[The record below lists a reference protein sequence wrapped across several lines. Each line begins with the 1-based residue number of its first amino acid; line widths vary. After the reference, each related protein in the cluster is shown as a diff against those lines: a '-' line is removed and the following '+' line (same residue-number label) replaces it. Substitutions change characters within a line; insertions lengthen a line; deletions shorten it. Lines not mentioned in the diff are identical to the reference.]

1 MGTRIDMKDNASSAT
16 FGNGKNEKYDLLDIY
31 FFKNLVKNRYFKP
44 VINFLLFIFLLIV
57 IYFGLS
63 SESDLRFH
71 GGIPFATTMIWDI
84 WHPLLAFT
92 VIIVGRLWCFACPIG
107 AIGEWTQSFFSI
119 NRKYPEKY
127 RNLWIAVILFL
138 VIFAGERH
146 LFQFTRNPPN
156 TAYLLLF
163 FTGLA
168 IVMGAV
174 YEKRSFCRYICPIGL
189 VLGVF
194 SMLSA
199 IELRCKSKKTCHDH
213 DIKEC
218 VIGSEAGKGCPVGE
232 FPQTMERNNQ
242 CIMCMECVKS
252 CSKGNIRISPRIP
265 GADIIHSKKV
275 HLDEAYFVHGLLIIF
290 LFVMGMERLK
300 FRNVIVNFVKSTL
313 PVDSLTF
320 LDLYW
325 RNMWALIIF
334 ILLTLGAAGLMYI
347 LTRAVFS
354 GKNTKQKFI
363 ELSYAFIPLG
373 LSVYLAE
380 NTFRLLKGLF
390 FIVESIGNLFG
401 RIWEFSPD
409 FDTINLLQL
418 LLLAVGFIS
427 TLWAGYIISKRNSK
441 EENEFQQSMIAIGC
455 MAVIYFVIGI
465 NILTLP
471 II

>member
-1 MGTRIDMKDNASSAT
+1 MGKKNDTEKK
-16 FGNGKNEKYDLLDIY
+16 GNNEKYDLLDVY
-31 FFKNLVKNRYFKP
+31 FFKDLVKNRFFKP
-44 VINFLLFIFLLIV
+44 AVNFLFFIFLLVI

-71 GGIPFATTMIWDI
+71 GGIPFATTMIWDV

-92 VIIVGRLWCFACPIG
+92 LILVGRLWCFACPIG
-107 AIGEWTQSFFSI
+107 AIGDWTQSVFSL

-138 VIFAGERH
+138 FIFAAERH
-146 LFQFTRNPPN
+146 LFMFTRNPPN

-163 FTGLA
+163 FTALA
-168 IVMGAV
+168 VAMGAV
-174 YEKRSFCRYICPIGL
+174 FEKRSFCRYICPIGL

-199 IELRCKSKKTCHDH
+199 IELRCKSRKTCQDH

-218 VIGSEAGKGCPVGE
+218 VIGRESGKACPVGE

-252 CSKGNIRISPRIP
+252 CSKGNIRLSPRLP
-265 GADIIHSKKV
+265 GADLIHSKKTY
-275 HLDEAYFVHGLLIIF
+275 LDEAYLVHGIIIIF
-290 LFVMGMERLK
+290 LFVLGMERLQ
-300 FRNVIVNFVKSTL
+300 FRNVIINFVKSTL

-325 RNMWALIIF
+325 RNMWAVIIF
-334 ILLTLGAAGLMYI
+334 ALITLGAAGLMY
-347 LTRAVFS
+347 LSTRATF
-354 GKNTKQKFI
+354 GKNAKQKFI
-363 ELSYAFIPLG
+363 DLSYAFIPLS

-390 FIVESIGNLFG
+390 FIAANIGSFFG
-401 RIWEFSPD
+401 KIWEFSPD
-409 FDTINLLQL
+409 FDTIDMLQISLLG
-418 LLLAVGFIS
+418 AGFIF
-427 TLWAGYIISKRNSK
+427 TIWAGYLISKRNSK
-441 EENEFQQSMIAIGC
+441 DENELKQSMIALSFT
-455 MAVIYFVIGI
+455 AVVYLIIGI
-465 NILTLP
+465 RILTLP

>member
-1 MGTRIDMKDNASSAT
+1 MVNKKEIE
-16 FGNGKNEKYDLLDIY
+16 KNENKENHESREKYDLLDVY
-31 FFKNLVKNRYFKP
+31 FFKDLVKNRFFKP
-44 VINFLLFIFLLIV
+44 VVNFFLFIFLLII

-63 SESDLRFH
+63 SEPDLRFH
-71 GGIPFATTMIWDI
+71 GGIPFATTMIWDL

-92 VIIVGRLWCFACPIG
+92 IIIVGRLWCFACPIG
-107 AIGEWTQSFFSI
+107 AIGEWTQSVFSLK
-119 NRKYPEKY
+119 RKYPEKY

-138 VIFAGERH
+138 IIFAGERH

-156 TAYLLLF
+156 TAYLLIF

-168 IVMGAV
+168 VVMGAV

-189 VLGVF
+189 VLGLF
-194 SMLSA
+194 SMLSG
-199 IELRCKSKKTCHDH
+199 IELRCKSKKTCQDH

-218 VIGSEAGKGCPVGE
+218 IMGTEAGKACPVAE

-265 GADIIHSKKV
+265 GADIINSKKK
-275 HLDEAYFVHGLLIIF
+275 HLDEAYLVHGIIIIF
-290 LFVMGMERLK
+290 LFVMGMERLE
-300 FRNVIVNFVKSTL
+300 FRNVIINFVKSTL
-313 PVDSLTF
+313 PVDSVTF

-325 RNMWALIIF
+325 RNMWAVIIF
-334 ILLTLGAAGLMYI
+334 ILITLGAAGLMY
-347 LTRAVFS
+347 LSTRATS
-354 GKNTKQKFI
+354 GKNAKQKFI

-390 FIVESIGNLFG
+390 FVAASIGSFFG

-409 FDTINLLQL
+409 FDTINRLQIFLL
-418 LLLAVGFIS
+418 VSGFIFS
-427 TLWAGYIISKRNSK
+427 LWAGYLISKRDSQD
-441 EENEFQQSMIAIGC
+441 ENELQQSMIAIR
-455 MAVIYFVIGI
+455 IYCYRLFD
-465 NILTLP
+465 NWS
-471 II
+471 

>member
-1 MGTRIDMKDNASSAT
+1 MGANNDI
-16 FGNGKNEKYDLLDIY
+16 KNIENIEKYDLLDVY
-31 FFKNLVKNRYFKP
+31 FFRNLLKNRFFRP
-44 VINFLLFIFLLIV
+44 AVNFLLFILLLII

-63 SESDLRFH
+63 SESDLRFM

-92 VIIVGRLWCFACPIG
+92 IILVGRLWCFACPIG
-107 AIGEWTQSFFSI
+107 AIGDWTQSVFSF
-119 NRKYPEKY
+119 NRKYPEKF
-127 RNLWIAVILFL
+127 RNLWIAVVLFL

-168 IVMGAV
+168 IVMGAF

-189 VLGVF
+189 MLGVF

-199 IELRCKSKKTCHDH
+199 IELRCKSRKTCQDH

-218 VIGSEAGKGCPVGE
+218 VIGSKAGKACPVGE

-252 CSKGNIRISPRIP
+252 CSKGNIRLTPRLP
-265 GADIIHSKKV
+265 GADIINSKKT
-275 HLDEAYFVHGLLIIF
+275 HLAEAYLVHGIIIIF
-290 LFVMGMERLK
+290 LFVIGMERMQ
-300 FRNVIVNFVKSTL
+300 FRNVIINFVKSTL

-325 RNMWALIIF
+325 RNMWAVIIF
-334 ILLTLGAAGLMYI
+334 VVLTLGATGLMY
-347 LTRAVFS
+347 LSTRATS
-354 GKNTKQKFI
+354 GKNAKQKFI

-380 NTFRLLKGLF
+380 NTFHLLKGLF
-390 FIVESIGNLFG
+390 YIASNIGNFFG

-409 FDTINLLQL
+409 FGTINRLQIF
-418 LLLAVGFIS
+418 LLAAGFIF
-427 TLWAGYIISKRNSK
+427 TLWAGFLISKKNSPN
-441 EENEFQQSMIAIGC
+441 ENEVQKSMIALGFTAVVYLIIG
-455 MAVIYFVIGI
+455 FK
-465 NILTLP
+465 ILTLP
-471 II
+471 IT